1 MTAVWWEHI
10 GDGDFVYGIPQVTSV
25 DRRGAILENNQLEPD
40 ILIYNTPEEVLAGQ
54 DKQLERAVTEML
66 AAGQK

>member
-1 MTAVWWEHI
+1 
-10 GDGDFVYGIPQVTSV
+10 VYGIPQVTSV